1 MAGVLPMRKGAS
13 AADRHLAHIAAKRFH
28 GESVLL
34 RLPEK
39 RGRVRLHI
47 VADRVVRLLPAEHAV
62 ASLELQH
69 GGEFAN
75 VENMVSKLMRSDT
88 LPAYGPDHEFNADGE
103 ETCVITHPDMF
114 HAHGCNVYLAAA
126 IRKEVDI
133 PVACIGGQKGLP
145 PLLHLPR
152 IHRPQRQFVDY
163 VTEKTNGGVDIT
175 VYWSSSLMDVSTA
188 YTETLE
194 GVSDI
199 TLASTGYMPEHFVVD
214 NAINLFYHNSAS
226 YADNFDVMHEVY
238 DTVDEW
244 RAEYEGV
251 TVLNFTNA
259 VGASMA
265 ILSVKPIRSLDDL
278 KGKTLRCT
286 ETSVFEL
293 MTELGANPVRMPL
306 SEAYDSMS
314 KGIIDGIVNVPTT
327 FWQQKM
333 GDIAGYMTELKF
345 MAPMTIQSY
354 ISDSAMAKLSES
366 QQQAIID
373 AAHQALELDT
383 LDQLDSHL
391 TQAYDYFKEANAEI
405 ITLGEQ
411 DLAGLDAAWETICL
425 NKVAELT
432 KQGYD
437 GQGIYDTVREIV
449 AKYE

>member
-1 MAGVLPMRKGAS
+1 MK
-13 AADRHLAHIAAKRFH
+13 KR
-28 GESVLL
+28 
-34 RLPEK
+34 
-39 RGRVRLHI
+39 
-47 VADRVVRLLPAEHAV
+47 RLLALVLTLALLTAALAGCGGNASTPTPTKAPAQTAAPSGGDRTDAPQTADKKV
-62 ASLELQH
+62 SLRFSTFHESTDRN
-69 GGEFAN
+69 G
-75 VENMVSKLMRSDT
+75 KLD
-88 LPAYGPDHEFNADGE
+88 
-103 ETCVITHPDMF
+103 
-114 HAHGCNVYLAAA
+114 
-126 IRKEVDI
+126 
-133 PVACIGGQKGLP
+133 Q
-145 PLLHLPR
+145 
-152 IHRPQRQFVDY
+152 QFVDY
-163 VTEKTNGGVDIT
+163 VTEKTNGSVDIT

-226 YADNFDVMHEVY
+226 YADNFDMMHEVY

-244 RAEYEGV
+244 SAEYEGV

-293 MTELGANPVRMPL
+293 MAELGANPVRMPL

-333 GDIAGYMTELKF
+333 GDIAGYMTALEF

-354 ISDSAMAKLSES
+354 ISDSAMAKLSET

-383 LDQLDSHL
+383 IDQLDSQL
-391 TQAYDYFKEANAEI
+391 AQAYDYFKEANVEI

-411 DLAGLDAAWETICL
+411 DLAGLDEAWETICM
-425 NKVAELT
+425 NKVAELN